1 VLESAAISNTSF
13 PIAFDEISNAS
24 PDKRLMVSNAMQT
37 YTRDY
42 INTTSDMI
50 GFLYFAPMMIGGEDV
65 ADLDNAVSKTVR
77 ATLKLAQRG
86 EELQANTLP
95 KWPMVQWLTFIS
107 EISRETF
114 NTGFKNALAYCMSQT
129 VSSDATAMRMVKN
142 YALQLLAWRLV
153 CEFADVPENSYG
165 YVDTLMSEMN
175 GHLAA
180 TDTVRE
186 PWVIVIEKLF
196 MEITKAQY
204 PYPFIIKHWG
214 NQEGDQRQC
223 LTIKL
228 KEIMDFVNSASTMG
242 EFRKKLPI
250 SSANALR
257 SQLKSAGVIWREPVH
272 PYIER
277 EIRDINGKVITQ
289 SGRYSH
295 HTAIDLKAL
304 TKYGLYID
312 NPEVDYSGE
321 LKYEENF

>member
-1 VLESAAISNTSF
+1 
-13 PIAFDEISNAS
+13 
-24 PDKRLMVSNAMQT
+24 
-37 YTRDY
+37 
-42 INTTSDMI
+42 
-50 GFLYFAPMMIGGEDV
+50 
-65 ADLDNAVSKTVR
+65 
-77 ATLKLAQRG
+77 
-86 EELQANTLP
+86 
-95 KWPMVQWLTFIS
+95 
-107 EISRETF
+107 
-114 NTGFKNALAYCMSQT
+114 
-129 VSSDATAMRMVKN
+129 
-142 YALQLLAWRLV
+142 
-153 CEFADVPENSYG
+153 
-165 YVDTLMSEMN
+165 MN

-204 PYPFIIKHWG
+204 PYPFIIKHWA
-214 NQEGDQRQC
+214 NQNNEERQC

-277 EIRDINGKVITQ
+277 EIKDVSGKVITQ
-289 SGRYSH
+289 SGRFSN

-321 LKYEENF
+321 LKDEENF